1 MVLLAAEICEEKKAT
16 DTRILELDPAD
27 AGFTDFFLITSCSNT
42 RQTGAVSEEIELR
55 MKRQFGTYAKS
66 VEGRRTGEWILLD
79 YIDFVVHIFTEET
92 REYYDIERLRKSART
107 MGPAELSAALKQ
119 KTAAVRN
126 KASEAG
132 AALALVAGAAKKAP
146 KKAAKKAPVKP
157 TGLAKAEPAQ
167 APAKQ
172 AAKKAPAKKA
182 PAKKAPAKKAAAK
195 KAPAKKAPAKK
206 APAKKAPAKKAPA
219 KKAPAKKA
227 RAGITPATQAPAQA
241 TKKAPA
247 KKAPAKKPAAKKAII
262 KKSARASSVEDTSPK
277 ALGSGARPVKQLA
290 APKAKK

>member
-206 APAKKAPAKKAPA
+206 APAKKAKPGK
-219 KKAPAKKA
+219 
-227 RAGITPATQAPAQA
+227 TPASQAPAQA